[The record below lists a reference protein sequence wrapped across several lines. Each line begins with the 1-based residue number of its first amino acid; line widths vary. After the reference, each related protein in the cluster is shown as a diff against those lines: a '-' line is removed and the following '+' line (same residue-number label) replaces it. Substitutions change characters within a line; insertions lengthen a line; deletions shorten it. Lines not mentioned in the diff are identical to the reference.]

1 MQAHYTRALERF
13 PAEIPLPRVRG
24 RTDIQD
30 SRYDLLAAHAIEIS
44 QRPIP
49 ESYSAWTPKVAALN
63 ASHFAREDRP
73 KNVFFIVTA
82 IDNRLP
88 SLDNLSWPLWL
99 SFSEIRPEK
108 CPPNMLLTKRGGSLS
123 KPEFAPILGRKAKM
137 GEDIPLPQT
146 HAVLWA
152 EIEVQSTL
160 LGSATSLLFKRP
172 GLRITMSA

>member
-30 SRYDLLAAHAIEIS
+30 SRYDLLAAHAIVIS

-49 ESYSAWTPKVAALN
+49 ESYSAWTPQVAALN
-63 ASHFAREDRP
+63 AAHFAREDRP

-88 SLDNLSWPLWL
+88 SLDSLSWPLWL
-99 SFSEIRPEK
+99 SFSEIRPWAK
-108 CPPNMLLTKRGGSLS
+108 SKDGRGH
-123 KPEFAPILGRKAKM
+123 PVAANACRALG
-137 GEDIPLPQT
+137 
-146 HAVLWA
+146 
-152 EIEVQSTL
+152 
-160 LGSATSLLFKRP
+160 
-172 GLRITMSA
+172 